1 MTPELQQ
8 EYNELKREA
17 DEETFDEV
25 HSLKKEQELLDAA
38 KDNEKIRSENFGEMQ
53 EEEARLENEIKAV
66 RLCCR
71 SHCHNYMLETSFPL
85 FMPANL
91 RLSLRFCH
99 AWTQL
104 GARRL
109 CCSCCRRRSRNVG

>member
-38 KDNEKIRSENFGEMQ
+38 KDNEKLLSENFGEMQ
-53 EEEARLENEIKAV
+53 KEQARLEEQIKDV
-66 RLCCR
+66 RSLC
-71 SHCHNYMLETSFPL
+71 P
-85 FMPANL
+85 P
-91 RLSLRFCH
+91 
-99 AWTQL
+99 
-104 GARRL
+104 
-109 CCSCCRRRSRNVG
+109 CSCTMLDPSFSPVRAVSEPTKLEGIK